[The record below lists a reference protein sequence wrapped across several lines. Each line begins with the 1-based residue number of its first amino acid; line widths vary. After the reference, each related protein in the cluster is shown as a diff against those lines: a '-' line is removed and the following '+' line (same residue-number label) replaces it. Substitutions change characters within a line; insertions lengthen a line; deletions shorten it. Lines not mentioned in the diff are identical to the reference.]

1 MKSVSTT
8 GQIRIFAFI
17 LVICCQSGGWLLK
30 SISRQVM
37 EYRPGKQSIGYSFST
52 VFRVS
57 FSVIGTLKM
66 GFAIYNYC
74 IVIVLIVVIEGFDP

>member
-1 MKSVSTT
+1 
-8 GQIRIFAFI
+8 
-17 LVICCQSGGWLLK
+17 LLK

-37 EYRPGKQSIGYSFST
+37 EYRAGKQSIGYSFST
-52 VFRVS
+52 VFRVL

-74 IVIVLIVVIEGFDP
+74 NVIVLIVVIEGFDP